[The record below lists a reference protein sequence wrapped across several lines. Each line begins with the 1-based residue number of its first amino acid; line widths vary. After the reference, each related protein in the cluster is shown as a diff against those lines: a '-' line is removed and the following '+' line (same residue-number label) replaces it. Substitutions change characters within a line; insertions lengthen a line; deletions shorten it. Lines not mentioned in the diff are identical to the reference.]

1 MRSSWLKMSQPPPS
15 TSPNQLR
22 AAVDLFVKSLQR
34 KNSSKHTIRSYSL
47 DLDQFVIYCSPPD
60 VPVLKPHEIDRSAI
74 RGFIGD
80 RFRGGASNRT
90 VARKLSSLRAF
101 FDFLVREGTIGTNPA
116 KLVATPKIP
125 KTLPNVPSAEETNRL
140 IDQLAA
146 DGDRATVTRNAVR
159 DRMIFELLYGCGL
172 RVSEL
177 EGLNLA
183 DFDFDERWVRVRGKG
198 RKERQNPYGKGVA
211 EALDRYLNVRREVFA
226 AGEPHDDTLLVHRW
240 RGRPARLTER
250 SIRRIVKKHA
260 VAFTGDPSMHPHT
273 LRHAFATHLL
283 SAGADL
289 RAIQEL
295 LGHASLSTTQKYTQL
310 SLERLMQVYDEA
322 HPKA

>member
-1 MRSSWLKMSQPPPS
+1 MSQPSPS
-15 TSPNQLR
+15 ASPEPLR
-22 AAVDLFVKSLQR
+22 AAVSLFVDSLHR

-47 DLDQFVIYCSPPD
+47 DLDQFVIYCSPPQAP
-60 VPVLKPHEIDRSAI
+60 VPTPQQIDRAAI
-74 RGFIGD
+74 RAFIGE

-101 FDFLVREGTIGTNPA
+101 FDFLVSEGTIGTNPA

-125 KTLPNVPSAEETNRL
+125 KTLPNVPTAEDTNRL
-140 IDQLAA
+140 IDRLAD
-146 DGDRATVTRNAVR
+146 DGDSSSASRHAAR
-159 DRMIFELLYGCGL
+159 DRIIFELLYGCGL

-177 EGLNLA
+177 EGLNLC

-198 RKERQNPYGKGVA
+198 RKERQVPYGSAVA
-211 EALDRYLNVRREVFA
+211 QALDRYLKVRRGIF
-226 AGEPHDDTLLVHRW
+226 GSTEPADDALLVHRW
-240 RGRPARLTER
+240 HGRPSRFTES
-250 SIRRIVKKHA
+250 SIRRIVKKYA
-260 VAFTGDPSMHPHT
+260 VAFAGDPSMHPHT

-310 SLERLMQVYDEA
+310 SLERLMEVYDGA

>member
-1 MRSSWLKMSQPPPS
+1 MSLPPNKVVASELRSAVERFLDS
-15 TSPNQLR
+15 LR
-22 AAVDLFVKSLQR
+22 RQDSSL
-34 KNSSKHTIRSYSL
+34 HTIRNYSI
-47 DLDQFVIYCSPPD
+47 DLDQFVLYCSPPD
-60 VPVLKPHEIDRSAI
+60 ATVPTPQQLDKTAI
-74 RGFIGD
+74 RAFVGE

-101 FDFLVREGTIGTNPA
+101 FDFLVREGTIDTNPA

-125 KTLPNVPSAEETNRL
+125 KKLPNVPTAEETNRL
-140 IDQLAA
+140 IDQLTDGA
-146 DGDRATVTRNAVR
+146 DGESASRNAVR
-159 DRMIFELLYGCGL
+159 DRVIFELLYGCGL

-183 DFDFDERWVRVRGKG
+183 DFDFGERWVRVRGKG
-198 RKERQNPYGKGVA
+198 RKERQVPYGSGVA
-211 EALDRYLNVRREVFA
+211 NALDRHLKSRQEIFKEGDA
-226 AGEPHDDTLLVHRW
+226 PDDALLLHRW
-240 RGRPARLTER
+240 RGRTARLTE
-250 SIRRIVKKHA
+250 STIRRVVKKYA
-260 VAFTGDPSMHPHT
+260 IAFAGDPSMHPHT

-310 SLERLMQVYDEA
+310 SLDRLMEVYDGA

>member
-1 MRSSWLKMSQPPPS
+1 MRLRSSLLKMSQSPPS
-15 TSPNQLR
+15 ELQEAADRFIGSLR
-22 AAVDLFVKSLQR
+22 R
-34 KNSSKHTIRSYSL
+34 KNSSAHTIRNYSI
-47 DLDQFVIYCSPPD
+47 DVEQFVLYCSPPGQA
-60 VPVLKPHEIDRSAI
+60 PPLPAEIDRLTI
-74 RGFIGD
+74 RAFVGE

-90 VARKLSSLRAF
+90 VARKLASLRAF
-101 FDFLVREGTIGTNPA
+101 FNFLIREGTLQANPA
-116 KLVATPKIP
+116 KLVSTPKIP
-125 KTLPNVPSAEETNRL
+125 KTLPSVPTAEETNQL
-140 IDQLAA
+140 IDQVENA
-146 DGDRATVTRNAVR
+146 GDALR
-159 DRMIFELLYGCGL
+159 DRLIFELLYGCGL

-183 DFDFDERWVRVRGKG
+183 DFDFGERWVRVRGKG
-198 RKERQNPYGKGVA
+198 RKERQVPYGKGVSDVLA
-211 EALDRYLNVRREVFA
+211 RYLEERRNYFQ
-226 AGEPHDDTLLVHRW
+226 AGEPHNDAFLLHRW
-240 RGRPARLTER
+240 RDRPARLTDR
-250 SIRRIVKKHA
+250 SIRRIVKKYA

-283 SAGADL
+283 GTGADL